1 MTRYRYDS
9 AGQLITAT
17 DALGGVT
24 TFAYDAAGNRT
35 RQTDPN
41 GHTVTTSYD
50 VMNRP
55 VRTTDANGNA
65 TTLVRDD
72 GGLVTESRDPL
83 GHRTRF
89 NYDAMGDATAT
100 TDPLGRTV
108 GVQYDLN
115 RRPTA
120 EVAADGVVT
129 DRRYDAVG
137 NLTAVVRNHR
147 GTDARSHR
155 QRRQPIRLRRPQ
167 SAGDRDRSERPRQRL
182 RVRRAWP
189 SDLRDRSARARHTNR
204 YDAAGNLAS
213 RTDARGVVTSFEY
226 DARNLVLRRTY
237 SDDTPDEQ
245 FAYDA
250 MGRQLRAT
258 NSVGAVSTAFD
269 SLGRIVSRA
278 DAAGRTLGF
287 SYDAGGNRT
296 PMTLGGTTVDYE
308 YDAADRQTRQ
318 ISSFG
323 AVQMTYDADGH
334 MTQLTRPN
342 GSRTVATF
350 DVADQ
355 LTGLTTAAGAKTLAS
370 LDYTY
375 DDVGNVESRVQAIS
389 QTSTTT
395 YTYDAL
401 RRLTRS
407 TGGPLPSTYTYD
419 AAGNRLT
426 WAAPDDPQTPKP
438 RDPFVQTNAFDAASQ
453 LITSREVRENG
464 GATFVDVTTNQYD
477 RNGNRLR
484 TDTVAQ
490 APGQSSGT
498 GYDYDAE
505 NRLIA
510 QAPIGDRPGRGNGNE
525 QRNNTRSYDA
535 LGRLVTETTGTATK
549 TWTSD
554 GLRPVLAG
562 SSAGASFYMRDSA
575 GELLAERTPTAGPG
589 WFVTD
594 ALGSIMGVTDS
605 KAALKRPTTYSDYG
619 FNLQTSGSA
628 FGFGGELADSLLPP
642 GNGIGNDTP
651 VLNHY
656 YARSYDPI
664 LGTWLQRDPLGTAPA
679 VPETMGEY
687 QFVSGNPSSRT
698 DLLGYLSVAPP
709 GAQPKLTVVNS
720 NGAWNGGALQGSSA
734 ATQTLQ
740 PTYSSAGHR
749 RQPVPAEHG
758 RPVHTP
764 TQPGR
769 LRSARRDGIAGLPV
783 FGMVDVRVLVRH
795 LGSAWCRERR

>member
-1 MTRYRYDS
+1 
-9 AGQLITAT
+9 
-17 DALGGVT
+17 
-24 TFAYDAAGNRT
+24 
-35 RQTDPN
+35 
-41 GHTVTTSYD
+41 
-50 VMNRP
+50 
-55 VRTTDANGNA
+55 
-65 TTLVRDD
+65 
-72 GGLVTESRDPL
+72 
-83 GHRTRF
+83 
-89 NYDAMGDATAT
+89 
-100 TDPLGRTV
+100 
-108 GVQYDLN
+108 
-115 RRPTA
+115 
-120 EVAADGVVT
+120 
-129 DRRYDAVG
+129 
-137 NLTAVVRNHR
+137 
-147 GTDARSHR
+147 
-155 QRRQPIRLRRPQ
+155 
-167 SAGDRDRSERPRQRL
+167 
-182 RVRRAWP
+182 
-189 SDLRDRSARARHTNR
+189 
-204 YDAAGNLAS
+204 
-213 RTDARGVVTSFEY
+213 
-226 DARNLVLRRTY
+226 
-237 SDDTPDEQ
+237 
-245 FAYDA
+245 
-250 MGRQLRAT
+250 
-258 NSVGAVSTAFD
+258 
-269 SLGRIVSRA
+269 
-278 DAAGRTLGF
+278 
-287 SYDAGGNRT
+287 
-296 PMTLGGTTVDYE
+296 MTLEGTTVDYE

-318 ISSFG
+318 TSSFG

-342 GSRTVATF
+342 GSRTVARF

-370 LDYTY
+370 FDYTY
-375 DDVGNVESRVQAIS
+375 DDVGNVERRVQAVG
-389 QTSTTT
+389 QTSTTD
-395 YTYDAL
+395 YTYDPL

-407 TGGPLPSTYTYD
+407 AGGLLPSTYTYD

-510 QAPIGDRPGRGNGNE
+510 QAPIGDRPDRGNGNG
-525 QRNNTRSYDA
+525 QRTNTRSYDA

-575 GELLAERTPTAGPG
+575 GELLAERTPIAGSG

-664 LGTWLQRDPLGTAPA
+664 TATWLQRDPIGITPEA
-679 VPETMGEY
+679 PETFAAY
-687 QFVSGNPSSRT
+687 QFVNGNPSSNT
-698 DLLGYLSVAPP
+698 DVFGYS
-709 GAQPKLTVVNS
+709 S
-720 NGAWNGGALQGSSA
+720 DDIGAWLQGGSR
-734 ATQTLQ
+734 ATTQLLQ
-740 PTYSSAGHR
+740 PTASAAYVQPTVSTSQLQPTVSAQYLQPTANPFSYR
-749 RQPVPAEHG
+749 RNPAAYAQVG
-758 RPVHTP
+758 AMNN
-764 TQPGR
+764 PGSQLHR
-769 LRSARRDGIAGLPV
+769 LRVESQPRLSIGLKV
-783 FGMVDVRVLVRH
+783 VLGGVWNQYVNNWNGFVGERLGLIGT
-795 LGSAWCRERR
+795 LGSIGEWQTGVYVNGPKITTYERAKPGMTTINHNVRSANLAVGVLGFGVGVIDAPSNWRDFTAADSSTADRVTGGLGLAGTTTSGVALGAAATGVGAVTTGVVAAGVGALGTGAYIGKTIGESPWWDRNVTTHIYDFSRDRGWLP

>member
-1 MTRYRYDS
+1 M
-9 AGQLITAT
+9 
-17 DALGGVT
+17 
-24 TFAYDAAGNRT
+24 
-35 RQTDPN
+35 
-41 GHTVTTSYD
+41 
-50 VMNRP
+50 
-55 VRTTDANGNA
+55 
-65 TTLVRDD
+65 
-72 GGLVTESRDPL
+72 
-83 GHRTRF
+83 
-89 NYDAMGDATAT
+89 
-100 TDPLGRTV
+100 
-108 GVQYDLN
+108 
-115 RRPTA
+115 
-120 EVAADGVVT
+120 
-129 DRRYDAVG
+129 
-137 NLTAVVRNHR
+137 
-147 GTDARSHR
+147 
-155 QRRQPIRLRRPQ
+155 
-167 SAGDRDRSERPRQRL
+167 
-182 RVRRAWP
+182 
-189 SDLRDRSARARHTNR
+189 
-204 YDAAGNLAS
+204 
-213 RTDARGVVTSFEY
+213 VTSFDY
-226 DARNLVLRRTY
+226 DPRNLVLRRSY
-237 SDDTPDEQ
+237 SDDTPDEE
-245 FAYDA
+245 
-250 MGRQLRAT
+250 LRAIDAVGRPLT
-258 NSVGAVSTAFD
+258 AANSVGGVSTAFD
-269 SLGRIVSRA
+269 ALGRIVSRA
-278 DAAGRTLGF
+278 DAAGRTLGY

-296 PMTLGGTTVDYE
+296 RMTLGGTTVDYE

-355 LTGLTTAAGAKTLAS
+355 LTGLTTAAGAKTLAT

-375 DDVGNVESRVQAIS
+375 DDVGNIKSRVQAVG

-395 YTYDAL
+395 YTYDPL

-407 TGGPLPSTYTYD
+407 AGGPLPSTYTYD

-535 LGRLVTETTGTATK
+535 LGRLVTETTGTVTK

-687 QFVSGNPSSRT
+687 QFVGGNPSSRT
-698 DLLGYLSVAPP
+698 DMLGYLSVAPP

-740 PTYSSAGHR
+740 PTYSPQVTVDSRYLQNTVDPFTLRRNQAAYGQLAAMGSPGSPFSGWSTSGSSFDIWDLLGAANDARGAAARAAAQNAALQSQKLREGSSSGGKQLPGAARAKQVLLVVGRWAGPAGPIIDAGSEFDRGHEPR
-749 RQPVPAEHG
+749 RVVEHVASSTAG
-758 RPVHTP
+758 GATGAAIGGAICFGPSIP
-764 TQPGR
+764 TF
-769 LRSARRDGIAGLPV
+769 GLLSV
-783 FGMVDVRVLVRH
+783 VCAAA
-795 LGSAWCRERR
+795 GSAVGGWAGGEIYDRSQDEQPCKQYKAVVGFVPLGALDVDECHPA